1 MEQSQPRS
9 IPVFAPETNT
19 QLLAA
24 LRTMLS
30 SSPDGAALQLVDRDG
45 RAVEISPVMIVAL
58 EQLVRIMALGR
69 SAVILPYEQ
78 YLSCQSAAELLG
90 VSRPYLYQLLDRGV
104 IPCFKVGSHR
114 RLRFEDVIDYKLNRS
129 SERHQALLELAEL
142 SKKLGLFLPEES
154 S

>member
-9 IPVFAPETNT
+9 IPVFVPETNAR
-19 QLLAA
+19 LLTA
-24 LRTMLS
+24 LKTMLLDNLDGS
-30 SSPDGAALQLVDRDG
+30 SLRLVDRDG
-45 RAVEISPVMIVAL
+45 RAVEISPAMIAAL

-69 SAVILPYEQ
+69 SAVILPHEQ

-154 S
+154 P